1 MCSLL
6 IKNQRMTEL
15 SLMPSELGEL
25 TDIHRNFTSGKTEKN
40 FHFWIIEM
48 LYILFFS
55 KNYVQSKSV

>member
-1 MCSLL
+1 MYSLL

-40 FHFWIIEM
+40 FHF
-48 LYILFFS
+48 
-55 KNYVQSKSV
+55 